1 MKEPSNPQ
9 EAINQATDLV
19 NKARYA
25 EAERLL
31 NGVLAVVPNYP
42 PALHLLGLISFHRGA
57 IDPAIELITKA
68 LQKAPFEYDYLA
80 NVCEMCRKRGRLDE
94 AIEFGERAVAIN
106 PRAYS
111 ALSNLGIA
119 YFDRGD
125 FKKARDLQRKALKI
139 APKHIPAINNLG
151 SAYQQLNETGRAKS
165 AYEKVIK
172 LAPENLDARNNL
184 GALLLLMNELSEAE
198 SQLRVALNIDPNYAS
213 AHTNLGRVLEAANR
227 LDEAKEAFITA
238 AKLRAYPDPLLG
250 LARLG
255 LKQGQHDQAL
265 KWADAAYRL
274 EATKDT
280 LLLLGEIHHHLGNVQ
295 QALDCFEG
303 ANAKA

>member
-1 MKEPSNPQ
+1 M
-9 EAINQATDLV
+9 
-19 NKARYA
+19 
-25 EAERLL
+25 LL
-31 NGVLAVVPNYP
+31 ELKDITKSFSGVDGDVEVLRGVS
-42 PALHLLGLISFHRGA
+42 LGLDAGETLALIGESGSGKSTILHISAGLEVP
-57 IDPAIELITKA
+57 D
-68 LQKAPFEYDYLA
+68 
-80 NVCEMCRKRGRLDE
+80 G
-94 AIEFGERAVAIN
+94 
-106 PRAYS
+106 
-111 ALSNLGIA
+111 
-119 YFDRGD
+119 
-125 FKKARDLQRKALKI
+125 
-139 APKHIPAINNLG
+139 G
-151 SAYQQLNETGRAKS
+151 SIHLEGV
-165 AYEKVIK
+165 EI
-172 LAPENLDARNNL
+172 
-184 GALLLLMNELSEAE
+184 NELSEAE
-198 SQLRVALNIDPNYAS
+198 SQLRVALHIDPNYAS

-255 LKQGQHDQAL
+255 LKQGQHEQAL